1 MKKNNRSWKEFVKK
15 KFSNDEADGNDS
27 NKENGLIDNLDQIN
41 WNVDSELV
49 IKFLTIPTAKNYTAL
64 RRQLENCSGS
74 WMTEFLEHDGLEIMF
89 SAMRQMSERSYVKFA
104 DAVLQLE
111 LVRCIKAVVNSKVG
125 MEFVTNHGDMVH
137 KLALGM
143 FVIYSATKY
152 ILRIRAITFMTRLSS
167 EETFSYAP
175 MPWNLN

>member
-1 MKKNNRSWKEFVKK
+1 MKRTSRSWKEFVKK
-15 KFSNDEADGNDS
+15 KFTVDEADGNERD
-27 NKENGLIDNLDQIN
+27 KENGLIENLDQIN

-64 RRQLENCSGS
+64 RRQLENCSGP

-143 FVIYSATKY
+143 FFINSTTACILY
-152 ILRIRAITFMTRLSS
+152 IRTINFMPRLSS
-167 EETFSYAP
+167 EGTFSYAR
-175 MPWNLN
+175 MPRNLN